1 MWPERPGEG
10 SMAWLYQRG
19 NRYYIGYYT
28 PDGKRVRKSVST
40 SKEVA
45 EMTLRRIEADIE
57 GKEGGGVPE
66 AAVGVVARHLGEPE
80 HREKV
85 STYPGVRCVE
95 NVREL
100 FIRIYDK
107 IGFEVLKSQTEFP
120 HYVLSRHDRI
130 IRAHAVLKSSDL
142 KTPGLDLQ
150 KCDTGICWIHDWH
163 DAPIS
168 ILDLSGYFDFY
179 G

>member
-1 MWPERPGEG
+1 
-10 SMAWLYQRG
+10 MAWLYQRG

-45 EMTLRRIEADIE
+45 EMALKRIEADVE
-57 GKEGGGVPE
+57 GKEGGGGIPE
-66 AAVGVVARHLGEPE
+66 AAVGVMGRHLGEPE
-80 HREKV
+80 YRERL
-85 STYPGVRCVE
+85 STYPGVRCSE

-100 FIRIYDK
+100 FVRIHDK
-107 IGFEVLKSQTEFP
+107 IGFEVLKSQPEFP
-120 HYVLSRHDRI
+120 NYVLSKQDRI

-142 KTPGLDLQ
+142 KTSGLDIQ
-150 KCDTGICWIHDWH
+150 KCNLGICWIHDWQ
-163 DAPIS
+163 DVPIS
-168 ILDLSGYFDFY
+168 ILDLSAYYDFY

>member
-1 MWPERPGEG
+1 
-10 SMAWLYQRG
+10 MAWLYQRG

-45 EMTLRRIEADIE
+45 EMALKRIEADIE
-57 GKEGGGVPE
+57 GRDAGMGSVPE

-80 HREKV
+80 YREKL

-107 IGFEVLKSQTEFP
+107 IGFEVLKSQAEFP
-120 HYVLSRHDRI
+120 HYVLSRQDRI
-130 IRAHAVLKSSDL
+130 LRAHAALKSSDL
-142 KTPGLDLQ
+142 KPPGLDLQ
-150 KCDTGICWIHDWH
+150 KCDMGICWIHDWP
-163 DAPIS
+163 DAPIP
-168 ILDLSGYFDFY
+168 ILDLSAYFDFY

>member
-1 MWPERPGEG
+1 
-10 SMAWLYQRG
+10 MAWLYQRG

-45 EMTLRRIEADIE
+45 EMALRRLEAETGE
-57 GKEGGGVPE
+57 GQGEKVDGLPE
-66 AAVGVVARHLGEPE
+66 TAVGVIARHLGEPE
-80 HREKV
+80 YREQLL
-85 STYPGVRCVE
+85 TYPGVRCVE

-107 IGFEVLKSQTEFP
+107 LGFEVLKSQAEFP
-120 HYVLSRHDRI
+120 HYILSKQDRI
-130 IRAHAVLKSSDL
+130 IRAHVVLKTGDL
-142 KTPGLDLQ
+142 RASGADLQ
-150 KCDTGICWIHDWH
+150 KCNMAICWIHDWH
-163 DAPIS
+163 DTS
-168 ILDLSGYFDFY
+168 LSVLDLSAYYDFY

>member
-1 MWPERPGEG
+1 
-10 SMAWLYQRG
+10 MAWLYQRG

-45 EMTLRRIEADIE
+45 EMALKRIEADIE
-57 GKEGGGVPE
+57 GRGVVGMGSVPE

-80 HREKV
+80 CREKL

-107 IGFEVLKSQTEFP
+107 IGFEVLKSQAEFP
-120 HYVLSRHDRI
+120 HYVLSRQDRI
-130 IRAHAVLKSSDL
+130 LRAHAVLKSSDL
-142 KTPGLDLQ
+142 KPPNFALQ
-150 KCDTGICWIHDWH
+150 KCDTGICWIHDWP
-163 DAPIS
+163 DAPIP
-168 ILDLSGYFDFY
+168 ILDLSGYYDFY

>member
-1 MWPERPGEG
+1 
-10 SMAWLYQRG
+10 MAWLYQRG

-45 EMTLRRIEADIE
+45 EMALRRLEAETGE
-57 GKEGGGVPE
+57 GQGEKVGGLPE
-66 AAVGVVARHLGEPE
+66 TAVGVIARHLGEPE
-80 HREKV
+80 YREQLL
-85 STYPGVRCVE
+85 TYPGVRSVE

-107 IGFEVLKSQTEFP
+107 LGFEVLKSQAEFP
-120 HYVLSRHDRI
+120 HYVLSKQDRI
-130 IRAHAVLKSSDL
+130 IRAHAVLKTGDL
-142 KTPGLDLQ
+142 RASGTDLQ
-150 KCDTGICWIHDWH
+150 KCHMAICWIHDWH
-163 DAPIS
+163 DTPLNV
-168 ILDLSGYFDFY
+168 LDLSAYYDFY